1 MGIRNAKARARAL
14 GAGLADLAAA
24 ELATLR
30 ADLRA
35 SMRHAGTGGILVLV
49 GAVLLLGAIA
59 AVALSGFEALT
70 LVLPR
75 WAAALAIA
83 GGLALVGLIVLLI
96 GRSRLRRV
104 ENPVRTLQR
113 RAEDHRDWWR
123 ARLGIDT
130 TPTPPADE
138 TDR

>member
-1 MGIRNAKARARAL
+1 MGMRSVKARARAL

-24 ELATLR
+24 ELAALR

-35 SMRHAGTGGILVLV
+35 SRRHAGTGGVLV
-49 GAVLLLGAIA
+49 LLGAALLLVAIA
-59 AVALSGFEALT
+59 ALALSGFEALT

-83 GGLALVGLIVLLI
+83 GGLALVGSIVLLI

-113 RAEDHRDWWR
+113 HAEDHRNWWR

>member
-1 MGIRNAKARARAL
+1 MGMRSVKARARAL

-30 ADLRA
+30 ADLRG

-59 AVALSGFEALT
+59 ALALSGFEALT

-83 GGLALVGLIVLLI
+83 GGLALVGSIEI
-96 GRSRLRRV
+96 GRAHV
-104 ENPVRTLQR
+104 
-113 RAEDHRDWWR
+113 
-123 ARLGIDT
+123 
-130 TPTPPADE
+130 
-138 TDR
+138 

>member
-1 MGIRNAKARARAL
+1 MGMRSVKARARAL

-24 ELATLR
+24 ELAALR

-35 SMRHAGTGGILVLV
+35 SVRHAGSGGVLVLV
-49 GAVLLLGAIA
+49 GAALLLVAIA
-59 AVALSGFEALT
+59 ALALSGFEALT

-83 GGLALVGLIVLLI
+83 GGLALVGSIVLLI

-113 RAEDHRDWWR
+113 HAEDHRDWWR

-130 TPTPPADE
+130 TSTPPADE